1 MDGQAREALA
11 KLRRFL
17 KARWE
22 EEDPALFTGVVVP
35 PKARSQ
41 TAPAQSSPYRAA
53 TGAQVARSPAPP
65 AGNRVSGSGAPA
77 PAAGNKGS
85 GSGAPAP
92 AAGNKGSGSG
102 APAPA
107 AVPGLHESGLIDPM
121 ASDRGRALLDMYGKT
136 KDCTR
141 CPLGRT
147 RKEFVFGTGNP
158 EADIVFVGEAPGEQE
173 DLQGF
178 PFVGP
183 AGKLLTQML
192 SVIGVHRERVFIC
205 NVLKCRP
212 PGNRPPELPEIEVC
226 EPYLF
231 EQIRTIKPKVI
242 VALGRYAAQSMLQTN
257 KTIGQ
262 VKSRWYRIMDADLI
276 ATYHPSACL
285 RYPPNKKVV
294 EADFLLLKAR
304 LDQLKVRA

>member
-1 MDGQAREALA
+1 MGDEMDGQAREALA

-77 PAAGNKGS
+77 S
-85 GSGAPAP
+85 